1 MFRKVFLPLLAA
13 AGVFFA
19 LWTVIQGA
27 KPVPPS
33 MPVAEPPR
41 PAFEKKISG
50 AGIVEASTKNIAV
63 GTPVSG
69 LVETVYVKVGQHVVS
84 GTSLFVLDSR
94 KARAALAAR
103 ETALTVA
110 KARLSRLLQAP
121 RKEDLP
127 PAVAKV
133 KEAEADLEDLQS
145 QLKTAE
151 RVKNQRALSQE
162 DLNRRRFA
170 AQAANA
176 RLEQARANLNL
187 LRAGAWKP
195 DLDVAKAELDVA
207 EADVH
212 AARVEIDLLTVHA
225 PVEGEIL
232 QVNIRP
238 GEVAQSAVLSEPFI
252 LLGNLDRLH
261 VRVDIDENDAWRFK
275 PNSPALGYVRG
286 NPEQKTFLTFEYLE
300 PYVVPKRSL
309 TGDSTERVDTRVMQ
323 VIYSFKRA
331 ALDIHPGQLMDVYI
345 EDTTARPVKKAVPA
359 KSGKRP

>member
-1 MFRKVFLPLLAA
+1 MFRKVFLPLFAA

-19 LWTVIQGA
+19 VWTVIQGA

-33 MPVAEPPR
+33 IPVAEPPR
-41 PAFEKKISG
+41 PPFENKISG
-50 AGIVEASTKNIAV
+50 AGIVEAGTKNIAV

-69 LVETVYVKVGQHVVS
+69 LVDTVYVTVGQHVAS
-84 GTSLFVLDSR
+84 GTPLFVLDSR
-94 KARAALAAR
+94 KASAALSSR
-103 ETALTVA
+103 ETALSFA
-110 KARLSRLLQAP
+110 EARLSRLLQAP
-121 RKEDLP
+121 RREDLP
-127 PAVAKV
+127 PVVAKV

-151 RVKNQRALSQE
+151 RVSEQRALSRE

-176 RLEQARANLNL
+176 RLDQARANLNL

-195 DLDVAKAELDVA
+195 DIDVAKAEVAMA

-212 AARVEIDLLTVHA
+212 AARVEIDLLTIHA
-225 PVEGEIL
+225 PVDGDIL

-238 GEVAQSAVLSEPFI
+238 GEFAQSAILSEPII

-275 PNSPALGYVRG
+275 PHSPAFGYVRG
-286 NPEQKTFLTFEYLE
+286 NPELKTSLAFEYLE

-309 TGDSTERVDTRVMQ
+309 TGDSAERVDTRVMQ
-323 VIYSFKRA
+323 VIYSFKRE
-331 ALDIHPGQLMDVYI
+331 ALNVHPGQLMDVYI
-345 EDTTARPVKKAVPA
+345 EDTTARPVKKRIPA